1 MTIDPLVINNK
12 HCNDKIAKETTKIM
26 MFCVIELAAVACNS
40 RSDKWYLRF
49 YGDNIIEVVLTFE
62 LNKGDQS

>member
-1 MTIDPLVINNK
+1 MTFEPLVINNK

-26 MFCVIELAAVACNS
+26 MLCVTELAALSLNS

-49 YGDNIIEVVLTFE
+49 YGDNIIEVVLPF
-62 LNKGDQS
+62 